1 MCPTN
6 QILIAIIVAL
16 LIMNYMKPK
25 EKEKYC
31 PNCGNNVKVSI

>member
-6 QILIAIIVAL
+6 QILIGIIVAL

-25 EKEKYC
+25 GGAVEKKETYKC
-31 PNCGNNVKVSI
+31 NSGCM

>member
-1 MCPTN
+1 MYPTN

-25 EKEKYC
+25 ETEKKC
-31 PNCGNNVKVSI
+31 PNCGDKVSI

>member
-25 EKEKYC
+25 KKEKC
-31 PNCGNNVKVSI
+31 PNCGINKV